1 MLSSLLVHV
10 YGSLSCEFSP
20 WKGMAGYEIFDCRRR
35 RRPSGK
41 PSVPELKEGSELR
54 VLITERWV
62 SSWSKVDYMEL
73 LSGWQI
79 WIIA

>member
-1 MLSSLLVHV
+1 
-10 YGSLSCEFSP
+10 
-20 WKGMAGYEIFDCRRR
+20 MAGYEIFDCRRR